1 MKNKILLTTEKFKK
15 MKSIRIIVGIVI
27 ATTLLIGACKKNGTG
42 GEAIVVAMP
51 AHHGKMIKGAT
62 VFIKFKATEKP
73 TDPTKEFDLK
83 IVGDPTEDHVHIEGL
98 LPGNYFFYAM
108 GIDSTLIAPNNVV
121 KGGVPLTIKYSERK
135 SEIDLDIPVTED

>member
-1 MKNKILLTTEKFKK
+1 
-15 MKSIRIIVGIVI
+15 MKSIRIILGII
-27 ATTLLIGACKKNGTG
+27 ITTTLLFGACKKNGTG
-42 GEAIVVAMP
+42 GESIVAAMP
-51 AHHGKMIKGAT
+51 AHHGKMIKVAT
-62 VFIKFKATEKP
+62 VYVKFKATEMPENP
-73 TDPTKEFDLK
+73 TTNYDLK
-83 IVGDPTEDHVHIEGL
+83 VVSDATENHVHIEGL